1 MKHKVVYISL
11 IILFTLL
18 NSGYSQKVSLILL
31 PSGSTE
37 IQTYDIQ
44 TEKNVPLEKGKEIKY
59 SKETIQLAP
68 EKSNS
73 RKNSR
78 IKEQRICKIIG
89 SFCVKKWSAE
99 IIKLFSLPSTS
110 GIKI

>member
-1 MKHKVVYISL
+1 MKNKVVYIS
-11 IILFTLL
+11 IILLLTLL

-44 TEKNVPLEKGKEIKY
+44 TEKNVPLEREEEIKY
-59 SKETIQLAP
+59 TRETIKLAP
-68 EKSNS
+68 EKSKS

-89 SFCVKKWSAE
+89 SFCEKKWSAG

>member
-1 MKHKVVYISL
+1 MKTKVVYIS
-11 IILFTLL
+11 IILLLTLL

-31 PSGSTE
+31 PSGSTG

-44 TEKNVPLEKGKEIKY
+44 TEKNVPLEKEEEIKY
-59 SKETIQLAP
+59 TRETVQLAP
-68 EKSNS
+68 EKSKS

-89 SFCVKKWSAE
+89 SFCEKKWSAE